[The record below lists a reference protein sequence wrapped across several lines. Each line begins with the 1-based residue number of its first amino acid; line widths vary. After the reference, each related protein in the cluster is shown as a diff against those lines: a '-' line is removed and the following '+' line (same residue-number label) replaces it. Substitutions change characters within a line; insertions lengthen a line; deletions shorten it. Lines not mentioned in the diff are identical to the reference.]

1 VSIVAASFVY
11 VKHGKNNETNPSSF
25 FIKAKDT
32 IFESYELQKEENVR
46 TLEVKL
52 FSPIELLL

>member
-1 VSIVAASFVY
+1 VSIVAASLVY
-11 VKHGKNNETNPSSF
+11 VKHGKKQRNQPSLF

-32 IFESYELQKEENVR
+32 IFEGYKLEKEENVR
-46 TLEVKL
+46 TLEVKP